1 VSFSAYV
8 CGEKG
13 GLILENPYRMG
24 ETLNGAPGLDV
35 EAEKNLAEE
44 KLNDYRAK
52 GATEK
57 EITIAMKDLGIERY
71 VPSNYDLLFF

>member
-13 GLILENPYRMG
+13 GLILEDPYRMG
-24 ETLNGAPGLDV
+24 ETLNGTPGLDV
-35 EAEKNLAEE
+35 EAEKKLVEE
-44 KLNDYRAK
+44 KLNDFRAK

-57 EITIAMKDLGIERY
+57 EITMAMKNMGIERFAI
-71 VPSNYDLLFF
+71 SNYM